1 MDKRQKPV
9 AYCASCGKRTFDIQL
24 SNKRCVQQANDE
36 RIAALPIG
44 YADVASGPWSHSVT
58 SAPAA
63 CRMTTGYDPMTSDDA
78 HVTLC
83 APVGIAARR

>member
-36 RIAALPIG
+36 RCFGTTISALGVEDWAECKACAGSGWINGRRCEQCANSGWVFARKIAQA
-44 YADVASGPWSHSVT
+44 
-58 SAPAA
+58 
-63 CRMTTGYDPMTSDDA
+63 
-78 HVTLC
+78 
-83 APVGIAARR
+83 